1 MNNRTINLIVAR
13 YFTSRKKI
21 GLISFTSVISIL
33 GIGIGSFALVVTMSV
48 LNGFEK
54 EIAERV
60 INIDSHVKVYGK
72 DISESDVRNVRDVLS
87 NEKAFKELYPKD
99 ISESDVRN
107 VRDVLSNE
115 KAFKELYPCVYSKAV
130 ISANGMESVVRVK
143 AVGRSALRRVF
154 ARRSTIVRGS
164 PDFKCFTSDLPGV
177 ILGYRLA
184 DKLGLCVG
192 DTLYVMNPFSI
203 RGLYSMPKVRRFVL
217 SGVFELEVFDYDENL
232 IFMDIGEGQKLFER
246 GNNYDGIEI
255 KLSSYKLAQDVK
267 RELEKSKILEAKIST
282 WGEMHRILFG
292 AMKLEKYGSLVVL
305 FLIIVV
311 AVFNLMSSIVMLIVE
326 KIREIGILRTM
337 GATSK
342 AIGRIF
348 VRLGLLNGV
357 IGLFA
362 GVLLSM
368 GLCLAQ
374 QYYKFIPLP
383 SVYYIPYLPVVV
395 KGFDIFVIVILGI
408 MLIFTGAFYPSKR
421 IGKMEIVKA
430 INYEK

>member
-54 EIAERV
+54 EVAERV
-60 INIDSHVKVYGK
+60 INVDSHVKVYGK

-87 NEKAFKELYPKD
+87 NEKAFKELYP
-99 ISESDVRN
+99 
-107 VRDVLSNE
+107 
-115 KAFKELYPCVYSKAV
+115 YVYSKAV

-177 ILGYRLA
+177 VLGYRLA

-326 KIREIGILRTM
+326 KIREVGILRAM

>member
-54 EIAERV
+54 EVAERV
-60 INIDSHVKVYGK
+60 INVDSHVKVYGK

-87 NEKAFKELYPKD
+87 NEKAFKELYP
-99 ISESDVRN
+99 
-107 VRDVLSNE
+107 
-115 KAFKELYPCVYSKAV
+115 YVYSKAV

-143 AVGRSALRRVF
+143 AVGRSALRRIF

-326 KIREIGILRTM
+326 KIREVGILRAM

>member
-54 EIAERV
+54 EVAERV
-60 INIDSHVKVYGK
+60 INVDSHVKVYG
-72 DISESDVRNVRDVLS
+72 
-87 NEKAFKELYPKD
+87 KD

-177 ILGYRLA
+177 VLGYRLA

-326 KIREIGILRTM
+326 KIREVGILRAM

-430 INYEK
+430 VNYEK

>member
-54 EIAERV
+54 EVAERV
-60 INIDSHVKVYGK
+60 INVDSHVKVYGK

-87 NEKAFKELYPKD
+87 NEKAFKELYP
-99 ISESDVRN
+99 
-107 VRDVLSNE
+107 
-115 KAFKELYPCVYSKAV
+115 YVYSKAV

-326 KIREIGILRTM
+326 KIREVGILRAM

>member
-54 EIAERV
+54 EVAERV
-60 INIDSHVKVYGK
+60 INVDSHVKVYGK

-87 NEKAFKELYPKD
+87 NEKAFKELYP
-99 ISESDVRN
+99 
-107 VRDVLSNE
+107 
-115 KAFKELYPCVYSKAV
+115 YVYSKAV

-143 AVGRSALRRVF
+143 AVGRSALRRIF

-177 ILGYRLA
+177 VLGYRLA

>member
-1 MNNRTINLIVAR
+1 
-13 YFTSRKKI
+13 
-21 GLISFTSVISIL
+21 
-33 GIGIGSFALVVTMSV
+33 
-48 LNGFEK
+48 
-54 EIAERV
+54 
-60 INIDSHVKVYGK
+60 
-72 DISESDVRNVRDVLS
+72 
-87 NEKAFKELYPKD
+87 
-99 ISESDVRN
+99 
-107 VRDVLSNE
+107 
-115 KAFKELYPCVYSKAV
+115 
-130 ISANGMESVVRVK
+130 
-143 AVGRSALRRVF
+143 
-154 ARRSTIVRGS
+154 
-164 PDFKCFTSDLPGV
+164 
-177 ILGYRLA
+177 LGYRLA

-326 KIREIGILRTM
+326 KIREVGILRTM

>member
-54 EIAERV
+54 EVAERV
-60 INIDSHVKVYGK
+60 INVDSHVKVYGK

-87 NEKAFKELYPKD
+87 NEKAFKELYP
-99 ISESDVRN
+99 
-107 VRDVLSNE
+107 
-115 KAFKELYPCVYSKAV
+115 YVYSKAV

-143 AVGRSALRRVF
+143 AVGRSALRRIF

-177 ILGYRLA
+177 VLGYRLA

-326 KIREIGILRTM
+326 KIREVGILRAM

>member
-54 EIAERV
+54 EVAERV
-60 INIDSHVKVYGK
+60 INVDSHVKVYGK

-87 NEKAFKELYPKD
+87 NEKAFKELYP
-99 ISESDVRN
+99 
-107 VRDVLSNE
+107 
-115 KAFKELYPCVYSKAV
+115 YVYSKAV

-326 KIREIGILRTM
+326 KIREVGILRTM

>member
-72 DISESDVRNVRDVLS
+72 DISESDVRNVRDVLR
-87 NEKAFKELYPKD
+87 NKKAFKGLWLYP
-99 ISESDVRN
+99 
-107 VRDVLSNE
+107 
-115 KAFKELYPCVYSKAV
+115 YVYSKAV

>member
-54 EIAERV
+54 EVAERV
-60 INIDSHVKVYGK
+60 INVDSHVKVYGK

-87 NEKAFKELYPKD
+87 NEKAFKELYP
-99 ISESDVRN
+99 
-107 VRDVLSNE
+107 
-115 KAFKELYPCVYSKAV
+115 YVYSKAV

-326 KIREIGILRTM
+326 KIREVGILRAM

-430 INYEK
+430 VNYEK

>member
-54 EIAERV
+54 EVAERV
-60 INIDSHVKVYGK
+60 INVDSHVKVYGK

-87 NEKAFKELYPKD
+87 NEKAFKELYP
-99 ISESDVRN
+99 
-107 VRDVLSNE
+107 
-115 KAFKELYPCVYSKAV
+115 YVYSKAV